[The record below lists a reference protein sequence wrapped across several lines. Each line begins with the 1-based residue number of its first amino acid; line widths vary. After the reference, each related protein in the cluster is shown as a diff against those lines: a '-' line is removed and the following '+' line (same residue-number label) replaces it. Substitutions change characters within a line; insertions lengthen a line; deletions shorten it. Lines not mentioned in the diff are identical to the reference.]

1 MRENVHGPLVG
12 VKQLLGAPSGLLPAV
27 LLGCGGAAAIG
38 PAGSLPGA
46 EWSSEPRTVVAE
58 FLDAANRRDHWA
70 MASRFGTA
78 EGPVGERPGALG
90 CALRR
95 VGSWLGIGHRCAS
108 DAEVE
113 VRMDLI
119 AAALAH
125 ESYSVVREERVV
137 GKGRPAWLVEV
148 ELAAAG
154 RLVAVPFLAIL
165 SSGERWLVER
175 VELKGLM

>member
-1 MRENVHGPLVG
+1 MRR
-12 VKQLLGAPSGLLPAV
+12 LLEAPSWLLLAT
-27 LLGCGGAAAIG
+27 LLGCGGGAAVG

-58 FLDAANRRDHWA
+58 FLNAANRRDHWA

-95 VGSWLGIGHRCAS
+95 VGSWLRVGHRCAS

-125 ESYSVVREERVV
+125 ESYSVVREARVV
-137 GKGRPAWLVEV
+137 GKDRPAWLVEV

-154 RLVAVPFLAIL
+154 RLVAVPFLAVL
-165 SSGERWLVER
+165 SFGNRWLVEK